1 MQKLTNLYYA
11 LEGKRTYIVAVVLAV
26 LNLAVAFGWVSPE
39 NLTQINIVLGAL
51 GISALRASV
60 SKL

>member
-11 LEGKRTYIVAVVLAV
+11 LEGRRTYIVAVVIAV

-39 NLTQINIVLGAL
+39 NLTQINVVLGAL
-51 GISALRASV
+51 GLGALRSSV

>member
-1 MQKLTNLYYA
+1 MQKLTKLYYA
-11 LEGKRTYIVAVVLAV
+11 LEGRRTYIVAVLIAV

-39 NLTQINIVLGAL
+39 NLTQINVVLGAL